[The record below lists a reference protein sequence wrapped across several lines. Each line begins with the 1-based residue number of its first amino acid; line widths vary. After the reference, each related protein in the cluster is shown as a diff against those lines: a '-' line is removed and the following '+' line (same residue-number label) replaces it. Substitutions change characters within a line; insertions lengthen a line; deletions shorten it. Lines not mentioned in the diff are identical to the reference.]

1 MCVYFCFCFPISTLC
16 YALAA
21 QLLTCYFT
29 YSVAKDGNVRMS
41 TRLSA
46 AKAAMGDKLNEQ
58 SHKRQA
64 DVHENKAKHN
74 Y

>member
-1 MCVYFCFCFPISTLC
+1 MDSIKHAVKSVKHKGQQGG
-16 YALAA
+16 AA
-21 QLLTCYFT
+21 TSKEVNK
-29 YSVAKDGNVRMS
+29 SVAKDGNVRMS

-46 AKAAMGDKLNEQ
+46 AKNALGDKLNEQ

-64 DVHENKAKHN
+64 DVHTNAAKHN

>member
-1 MCVYFCFCFPISTLC
+1 MDSIKSAVKSAKHTVQGG
-16 YALAA
+16 AA
-21 QLLTCYFT
+21 TT
-29 YSVAKDGNVRMS
+29 SKEANKSVAKDGNVRMS